1 MFTKKVTYKKA
12 GNRCVEIHHHSGDT
26 CHLYFYTNSPEPDNV
41 IGTFVDKKKC
51 QCYGRVSFMWFWR
64 NNNRRKGV
72 LI

>member
-41 IGTFVDKKKC
+41 IGTFVDKKNVNAMVEYHLC
-51 QCYGRVSFMWFWR
+51 GSGEITTEEREY
-64 NNNRRKGV
+64 
-72 LI
+72 